1 MFATYTSSLSRALS
15 AADPDLAAK
24 PPSHEKPT
32 GGDAKAATTP
42 AAPSTAHDPAKID
55 KIEDLL
61 KKYEYNFTKHLK
73 ILIDAL
79 DYLAAT
85 ETATFLNL
93 SARLSTAAEGMS
105 DARGLTHG

>member
-1 MFATYTSSLSRALS
+1 MFATYTSHLSRALT

-24 PPSHEKPT
+24 QTSTEKIT
-32 GGDAKAATTP
+32 TGDAKDTTA
-42 AAPSTAHDPAKID
+42 AAPSIVHDPAKID

-93 SARLSTAAEGMS
+93 SARLSTAAEGAS
-105 DARGLTHG
+105 DARGITYG

>member
-32 GGDAKAATTP
+32 GGDAKAATP
-42 AAPSTAHDPAKID
+42 AAPSTTHDPAKID

-61 KKYEYNFTKHLK
+61 QKYEYNFTKHLK

-93 SARLSTAAEGMS
+93 SARLSTAVEGMS
-105 DARGLTHG
+105 DAREINHG

>member
-1 MFATYTSSLSRALS
+1 MFATYTYHLSRALT

-24 PPSHEKPT
+24 QTSTEKST
-32 GGDAKAATTP
+32 AGDANPATL
-42 AAPSTAHDPAKID
+42 AAPSTVHDSAKID

-61 KKYEYNFTKHLK
+61 QKYEYNFTKHLK

-93 SARLSTAAEGMS
+93 SARLSTAAEGTS
-105 DARGLTHG
+105 DAKGIAYG